1 MQFDL
6 LSGDRGEY
14 KTGSMMDKKSAF
26 FGLLLEINETIPLQ
40 SSVNSSVLDSQKKK
54 IINYF
59 LEMAHLCYNQELSNV
74 CFQTRF
80 ELKKSREGSFCGYPH
95 ILNDKNS

>member
-14 KTGSMMDKKSAF
+14 KTGSMMDKKLAF

-40 SSVNSSVLDSQKKK
+40 SSVNSSVLDSKK
-54 IINYF
+54 
-59 LEMAHLCYNQELSNV
+59 YNKLLFGNGTS
-74 CFQTRF
+74 
-80 ELKKSREGSFCGYPH
+80 L
-95 ILNDKNS
+95 L

>member
-1 MQFDL
+1 MRFDL

-40 SSVNSSVLDSQKKK
+40 SSVNSSVLDSKK
-54 IINYF
+54 Y
-59 LEMAHLCYNQELSNV
+59 
-74 CFQTRF
+74 
-80 ELKKSREGSFCGYPH
+80 
-95 ILNDKNS
+95 DKLLFGNGTSLL

>member
-14 KTGSMMDKKSAF
+14 KTSSMMDKKSAF

-40 SSVNSSVLDSQKKK
+40 SSVNSSVLDSQKKN

-80 ELKKSREGSFCGYPH
+80 ELKKS
-95 ILNDKNS
+95 

>member
-14 KTGSMMDKKSAF
+14 KTSSMMDKKSAF

-40 SSVNSSVLDSQKKK
+40 SSVNSSVLDSKKK

-59 LEMAHLCYNQELSNV
+59 LEMAYLCYNQEMSNV
-74 CFQTRF
+74 YFQTRF
-80 ELKKSREGSFCGYPH
+80 ELKKSREGSFCGCPH

>member
-40 SSVNSSVLDSQKKK
+40 SSVNSSVLDS
-54 IINYF
+54 NYF
-59 LEMAHLCYNQELSNV
+59 LEMAHLFYNQELSNV

-80 ELKKSREGSFCGYPH
+80 ELKKS
-95 ILNDKNS
+95 

>member
-14 KTGSMMDKKSAF
+14 KTSSMMDKKSAF

-40 SSVNSSVLDSQKKK
+40 SSVNSSVLDSK
-54 IINYF
+54 NYKLLF
-59 LEMAHLCYNQELSNV
+59 GNGTSLL
-74 CFQTRF
+74 
-80 ELKKSREGSFCGYPH
+80 
-95 ILNDKNS
+95 

>member
-14 KTGSMMDKKSAF
+14 KTSSMMDKKSAF

-40 SSVNSSVLDSQKKK
+40 SSVNSSVLDSKKK
-54 IINYF
+54 I
-59 LEMAHLCYNQELSNV
+59 
-74 CFQTRF
+74 
-80 ELKKSREGSFCGYPH
+80 
-95 ILNDKNS
+95 

>member
-6 LSGDRGEY
+6 LSGDRWEY

-40 SSVNSSVLDSQKKK
+40 SSVNSSVLDSKKK

-59 LEMAHLCYNQELSNV
+59 LEMAYLCYNQELSNV
-74 CFQTRF
+74 CF
-80 ELKKSREGSFCGYPH
+80 
-95 ILNDKNS
+95 

>member
-54 IINYF
+54 NYKLLF
-59 LEMAHLCYNQELSNV
+59 GNGTSLL
-74 CFQTRF
+74 
-80 ELKKSREGSFCGYPH
+80 
-95 ILNDKNS
+95 

>member
-26 FGLLLEINETIPLQ
+26 FGLFLEINETIPLQ
-40 SSVNSSVLDSQKKK
+40 SSVNSSVLDSKKN
-54 IINYF
+54 INYF
-59 LEMAHLCYNQELSNV
+59 LEMAHLFYNQELSNV